1 MSLEPGQILDNKY
14 RVVRVIGEG
23 GMGAVFEGENVR
35 IKRRVAIKTLHA
47 AIANNA
53 EVVMRFE
60 REAQAAGRIGS
71 DHILEVLDLGALP
84 TGDRYIV
91 MEFLDG
97 EPLSKRIERLGH
109 MSPGQLLPLMRQVL
123 EGLGAAH
130 AASIIHRD
138 LKPDNIFILRQ
149 KAGRADYVKIIDF
162 GISKFS
168 SDQQSM
174 GMTRTGTMMG
184 TPLYM
189 SPEQANGSS
198 EADARSD
205 IYAIGMIMY
214 EALSG
219 STPFT
224 AKSFNEL
231 LFQIVLLDI
240 PTLDKLMPG
249 FDPEL
254 AQIVAKSMARD
265 KAQRFQSTAELAQA
279 LESWKART
287 GTRSEYPPGMPGN
300 VTNTMAAARPS
311 QVGTG
316 SQPGVDTGSQPG
328 VQNFASASQPG
339 TPITSNTPYPAPVIA
354 QTPWP
359 AQQQPQ
365 QQQPASTGNTQGAWG
380 NSSQPGLAP
389 TPAPKSKAPLFAAIA
404 LGALVVLGG
413 GGFAVSR
420 VVGGGSAAK
429 QPETKESAEPKTTV
443 EAKKTETKKPEEDKK
458 PEEAPA
464 PTADTAKPA
473 ETAASASVAP
483 KPDPKKPPV
492 VVAPKGTTA
501 PTAKATTA
509 PTGAATGK
517 KPADWGY

>member
-14 RVVRVIGEG
+14 RVVKVIGEG

-84 TGDRYIV
+84 SGDRYIV

-97 EPLSKRIERLGH
+97 EPLSKRIERLGQLT
-109 MSPGQLLPLMRQVL
+109 PAQLLPIMRQVL
-123 EGLGAAH
+123 DGLGAAH
-130 AASIIHRD
+130 QANIIHRD

-149 KAGRADYVKIIDF
+149 KAGRTDYVKIIDF

-189 SPEQANGSS
+189 SPEQANGSA

-214 EALSG
+214 EALCG
-219 STPFT
+219 TTPFT

-240 PTLDKLMPG
+240 PTLDKVVPG
-249 FDPEL
+249 LDPEL
-254 AQIVAKSMARD
+254 AAIVAKAMARD
-265 KAQRFQSTAELAQA
+265 RNQRYGSTLELWQA
-279 LESWKART
+279 LEAWKGRT
-287 GTRSEYPPGMPGN
+287 GTMSERPPSPSAFQATDLGLSKPGF
-300 VTNTMAAARPS
+300 
-311 QVGTG
+311 GT
-316 SQPGVDTGSQPG
+316 SSSPGFGTASSPG
-328 VQNFASASQPG
+328 FGQQ
-339 TPITSNTPYPAPVIA
+339 TPAPNANTPYPAPVMN

-359 AQQQPQ
+359 AAQG
-365 QQQPASTGNTQGAWG
+365 ATGGNTQNSWG
-380 NSSQPGLAP
+380 QASQPGVAP
-389 TPAPKSKAPLFAAIA
+389 LPTQSKSKAPLFAAIA

-420 VVGGGSAAK
+420 VVGGSAAGQK
-429 QPETKESAEPKTTV
+429 TEETKTDKV
-443 EAKKTETKKPEEDKK
+443 EEKKTEDKKAEEKKAEEKKPEEKK
-458 PEEAPA
+458 AEEA
-464 PTADTAKPA
+464 PTADPPKPA
-473 ETAASASVAP
+473 ETAPVASASAAP
-483 KPDPKKPPV
+483 KIEAKKPV
-492 VVAPKGTTA
+492 GTVATTKPTA
-501 PTAKATTA
+501 PVATTKPTAA
-509 PTGAATGK
+509 PSGK